1 MEKKNLKLT
10 DFRSSKNKANVQ
22 KYFIQNFKKK

>member
-10 DFRSSKNKANVQ
+10 DFRSSKNKANDQ
-22 KYFIQNFKKK
+22 TYFIQNFF